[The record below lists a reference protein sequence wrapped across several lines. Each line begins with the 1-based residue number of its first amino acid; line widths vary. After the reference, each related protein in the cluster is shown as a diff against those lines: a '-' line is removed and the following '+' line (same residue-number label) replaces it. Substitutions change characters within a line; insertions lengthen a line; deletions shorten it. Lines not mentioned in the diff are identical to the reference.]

1 MNLLPEENKIAYK
14 KFYLK
19 RLFVVFGVSVFLVLI
34 SGSVILTSVLF
45 LISFNKKELISE
57 VEYFSKKDTNLD
69 DNLIVAEIKKLNDRA
84 ESVELS
90 KNNISL
96 INIFKKIIDEKSN
109 NIKINSFSYEKKI
122 DIADAKTDAKDDS
135 KKEDKITLLGIAQK
149 RDDLIIFE
157 KRLKEQFGDS
167 KVVSPVSNLI
177 NGKNLDFSI
186 SLYVK
191 N

>member
-34 SGSVILTSVLF
+34 SGIVILTSVL
-45 LISFNKKELISE
+45 LLVSFNKKELISE
-57 VEYFSKKDTNLD
+57 VEYFSKKDTSLA
-69 DNLIVAEIKKLNDRA
+69 DNMIVAEIKKLNDRA

-90 KNNISL
+90 KKNLSPSQ
-96 INIFKKIIDEKSN
+96 IFKKIIDEKSN
-109 NIKINSFSYEKKI
+109 NIKIISISYEKKI
-122 DIADAKTDAKDDS
+122 NIADAKTDAKDDL
-135 KKEDKITLLGIAQK
+135 KKEDKITLSGIAQK